1 MKARMSIKNIIMVM
15 AAMFLASMF
24 FINICFATNTG
35 KITTETARLREQPQ
49 TDAEVLEL
57 VSLGEEVEILEET
70 NGWYKVKYKNITGYI
85 RNDLIEAKNKEE
97 NVANNVETENTET
110 ENTQTENANTQETQT
125 TENTN
130 TETNASVDEEIA
142 LEKGKYKIL
151 ENAKFKI
158 IPLINAIELGEVNKD
173 SEVEVTEVLN
183 DWAKIKTA
191 DGKEGWVIR
200 RRTASTGEI
209 VVLFGTLENTDN
221 ETTNNNTSTRNETEN
236 NNTSNNTSN
245 DNETSNNQPEN
256 TTKTMYVNSQTINV
270 RQKADKT
277 SQVIKQLSINT
288 QVTVISTENGWSY
301 VDINGT
307 KGYIAENLLSST
319 KKETSRGT
327 MTERSTTNSQT
338 QTTTAET
345 TATTLNKETT
355 TTANSTTSSN
365 TQTTNTTE
373 SNTQKTENTT
383 SKTTTSTT
391 GSSVVAYAQQFLGC
405 KYVYG
410 GTTTS
415 GFDCSGFT
423 QFVYKHFGINLNR
436 TAAAQYSNGTAV
448 TNLQAGDL
456 VMFGKS
462 GINHVGIYIGGNT
475 FIHAANPSRG
485 VTTDTL
491 ASGYYKTNYVGARR
505 IL

>member
-1 MKARMSIKNIIMVM
+1 
-15 AAMFLASMF
+15 
-24 FINICFATNTG
+24 
-35 KITTETARLREQPQ
+35 
-49 TDAEVLEL
+49 
-57 VSLGEEVEILEET
+57 
-70 NGWYKVKYKNITGYI
+70 
-85 RNDLIEAKNKEE
+85 
-97 NVANNVETENTET
+97 
-110 ENTQTENANTQETQT
+110 
-125 TENTN
+125 
-130 TETNASVDEEIA
+130 
-142 LEKGKYKIL
+142 
-151 ENAKFKI
+151 
-158 IPLINAIELGEVNKD
+158 
-173 SEVEVTEVLN
+173 
-183 DWAKIKTA
+183 
-191 DGKEGWVIR
+191 
-200 RRTASTGEI
+200 
-209 VVLFGTLENTDN
+209 
-221 ETTNNNTSTRNETEN
+221 
-236 NNTSNNTSN
+236 
-245 DNETSNNQPEN
+245 
-256 TTKTMYVNSQTINV
+256 MYVNSQTINV

-288 QVTVISTENGWSY
+288 EVTVISTDNGWSY

-307 KGYIAENLLSST
+307 KGYIAENLLSNT
-319 KKETSRGT
+319 KQATSRGA

-338 QTTTAET
+338 KATTAET
-345 TATTLNKETT
+345 AAITNEQTTTSNATSSNEQKTNT
-355 TTANSTTSSN
+355 TTA
-365 TQTTNTTE
+365 
-373 SNTQKTENTT
+373 SNTQKTENTST
-383 SKTTTSTT
+383 SETTTSTT

-423 QFVYKHFGINLNR
+423 QFVYKHFGVNLNR
-436 TAAAQYSNGTAV
+436 TAAAQYSNGTSV